1 MGRERATDLEVA
13 KLGLNYPGIEGLAH
27 SKSEFKHS

>member
-1 MGRERATDLEVA
+1 MGRERATELNVA
-13 KLGLNYPGIEGLAH
+13 KFGLNYPGMEGLAH